1 MILTTLLVAAPL
13 LPQTQAQPQPISLPK
28 PAEPTPRFQ
37 FGSGGCTQ
45 FGGSLC
51 VPLDGSFD
59 VVPFPF
65 GNGACERNDDGSAQ
79 LMLNGWSFDFFG
91 TPWNDIWVNNN
102 GNVSFGAP
110 FSAFS
115 SSGFPVSGFP
125 MVAPFWGDVDTRAD
139 DGVDGV
145 VWYREWSTAA
155 GDAVNRVVI
164 TWDNVG
170 YYNSSTDKLNTFQL
184 ILTDGNDPFIGT
196 GNNVC
201 FCYDDM
207 QWTTGSASGGTGGFG
222 GTPATVGANQGNG
235 TDFFLV
241 GRFDQAGNAYDGPGG
256 ANDGVDYLDGQQI
269 CFSVGSGQTNVP
281 PVFVNTDPNHVVE
294 AGQTLTFDVN
304 SIGPETGQTVTFTN
318 DAAGLAN
325 FSTMDTAGNPAIST
339 VTFSPD
345 LTQLGVTVITFT
357 ATDDGTPVA
366 FTDFTVEIL
375 VTPPLTVG
383 DDLCSPNATN
393 STGLPGLLWAS
404 GTDNVA
410 DNDLTIYCAD
420 IPANAFGYLCVSQS
434 TGFLSMPGGSQG
446 DVCISGA
453 DVGRYINTPLQV
465 SGAGVASQAVDLTQ
479 IPTPRMGPVAAL
491 AGETFGWQLWYR
503 DMNPTAT
510 SNWTNA
516 VRVTFQ

>member
-1 MILTTLLVAAPL
+1 MILISLLAAAPL
-13 LPQTQAQPQPISLPK
+13 LPQTQAPPISLSKHAFSNP
-28 PAEPTPRFQ
+28 PMQ
-37 FGSGGCTQ
+37 MGSGGCPQ
-45 FGGSLC
+45 IGGTLC
-51 VPLDGSFD
+51 VPLDSTFL
-59 VVPFPF
+59 VVPFSGF
-65 GNGACERNDDGSAQ
+65 GDCERNDDGSAQ
-79 LMLNGWSFDFFG
+79 LVLNGWSFDFFG
-91 TPWNDIWVNNN
+91 TPWGDIYVNNN

-139 DGVDGV
+139 DVDGA

-155 GDAVNRVVI
+155 GDAVNRIVI
-164 TWDNVG
+164 TWDHVG
-170 YYNSSTDKLNTFQL
+170 YYNTSTDKLNTFQL
-184 ILTDGNDPFIGT
+184 ILTDGNDPMIGA

-207 QWTTGSASGGTGGFG
+207 QWTTGSASGGSGGFG

-241 GRFDQAGNAYDGPGG
+241 GRFDQPGSAYDGPGG

-294 AGQTLTFDVN
+294 LGQTLTFDVS

-325 FSTMDTAGNPAIST
+325 FSTTDTPGNPAVSS

-345 LTQLGVTVITFT
+345 ATQLGTTRITFT

-366 FTDFTVEIL
+366 FTDFVVEIV
-375 VTPPLTVG
+375 VTPALTIG
-383 DDLCSPNATN
+383 GDLCAPNAVN
-393 STGLPGLLWAS
+393 STGLPGLLWAA
-404 GTDNVA
+404 GTDNA
-410 DNDLTIYCAD
+410 LDNDVTIHCAD
-420 IPANAFGYLCVSQS
+420 LSANAFGYLAVSQS
-434 TGFLSMPGGSQG
+434 MGFLSTPGGSQG
-446 DVCISGA
+446 DVCIAGL
-453 DVGRYINTPLQV
+453 DIGRYSSTPLQV
-465 SGAGVASQAVDLTQ
+465 SNAGIGSQAVDLTQ
-479 IPTPRMGPVAAL
+479 IPTPRMGPIAAVA
-491 AGETFGWQLWYR
+491 GQTFGWQLWYR
-503 DMNPTAT
+503 DMNPTGT